1 MLAGDYGIASAMV
14 AVGVDGRFGTLRG
27 GADVRGERYA
37 FGW

>member
-1 MLAGDYGIASAMV
+1 VGDYDIGSAMV
-14 AVGVDGRFGTLRG
+14 VAGIDAKFGTLRG